1 MHGHSLDDKVK
12 EVQLVH
18 PPIIFTHART
28 HTRTSSHILE
38 HLSHALK
45 CPLFFARARV
55 HTHMQVLKDL
65 EALCSSV
72 KVLGSFPFVRQP
84 THGR

>member
-28 HTRTSSHILE
+28 HTRKPSHTLE
-38 HLSHALK
+38 HQSHALK
-45 CPLFFARARV
+45 RPLRFARAHV